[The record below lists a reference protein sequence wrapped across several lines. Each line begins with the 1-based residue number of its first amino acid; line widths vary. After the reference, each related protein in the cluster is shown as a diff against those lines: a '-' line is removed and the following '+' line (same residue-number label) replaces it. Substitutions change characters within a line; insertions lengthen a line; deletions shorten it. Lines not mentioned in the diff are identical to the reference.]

1 MFWPRIV
8 HPDLRSYATMGTLI
22 WLLQL
27 RWVAVLGQLVTVLTV
42 AGLLR
47 LPIPVWPLLTMIGIT
62 AASNLGFGLWLT
74 MLRRRGFSE
83 SDRLSGHRVPGG
95 LMLLDLVS
103 LTGMLYLTGGWQNPF
118 FFFYFVNL
126 AVAAVLLPS
135 GWAWALTAVAITCCS
150 VLLSYSWPLELFRGA
165 AGAETSGAE
174 TRAAEVGGW
183 PIERQGF
190 WIGFTTCGCVVTY
203 FITMLSRELRH
214 REEQLAKSETQRMQA
229 RQLEGMATLAA
240 GVGHEL
246 ASPLSTIA
254 VVAKELQ
261 RGLEGPCDPHTLAT
275 DVQLIRDELDRCREI
290 LQRIKSGAG
299 EAAAERLDRITAQ
312 AVIEEVLIG
321 LREPDR
327 VQVSWSAGS
336 DATAEAVWPVQALAL
351 AIRNL
356 VQNALDAS
364 PPHQSVELQVELSP
378 SLWRLSV
385 QDRGSG
391 MSGEVLKRVGDPFFT
406 TKDPGRGMGM
416 GLFLARNTV
425 NRLGGQLDIDSELGG
440 GTRCVVTLPVTLTRA
455 ASRG

>member
-47 LPIPVWPLLTMIGIT
+47 LPIPVWPLLMMIGVT

-83 SDRLSGHRVPGG
+83 SDRLSGHRTPGG
-95 LMLLDLVS
+95 LMLLDLLS
-103 LTGMLYLTGGWQNPF
+103 LTGMLYLTGGWLNPF

-135 GWAWALTAVAITCCS
+135 AWAWGLTAVAITGCS
-150 VLLSYSWPLELFRGA
+150 VLLSYSWPLELLGR
-165 AGAETSGAE
+165 S
-174 TRAAEVGGW
+174 VGTEAVGW
-183 PIERQGF
+183 PIERRGF
-190 WIGFTTCGCVVTY
+190 WIAFTTCGCVVTY

-261 RGLEGPCDPHTLAT
+261 RGLEGPSDPHRLAS

-299 EAAAERLDRITAQ
+299 EAAAERLDPISAQ
-312 AVIEEVLIG
+312 AIVEEILLG
-321 LREPDR
+321 LREPER
-327 VQVSWSAGS
+327 VHVSWSAGS
-336 DATAEAVWPVQALAL
+336 DVTSVAVWPVQGLAL
-351 AIRNL
+351 SIRNL

-364 PPHQSVELQVELSP
+364 PAQQSIDLQVDLSA
-378 SLWRLSV
+378 SRWQLCV

-391 MSGEVLKRVGDPFFT
+391 MSGEVLKRIGDPFFT

-416 GLFLARNTV
+416 GLFLTRNTV
-425 NRLGGQLDIDSELGG
+425 NRLGGQLDIESELGV
-440 GTRCVVTLPVTLTRA
+440 GTRCVVTLPVTL
-455 ASRG
+455 SRSPSRS

>member
-1 MFWPRIV
+1 MVWPRIV

-27 RWVAVLGQLVTVLTV
+27 RWVAVLGQLVTVVVV
-42 AGLLR
+42 AGVLR
-47 LPIPVWPLLTMIGIT
+47 LPIPVWPLLTMIGLT
-62 AASNLGFGLWLT
+62 AASNIGFGVWLS
-74 MLRRRGFSE
+74 MLRRRGLSE
-83 SDRLSGHRVPGG
+83 SDRLSGHRTPGG
-95 LMLLDLVS
+95 LMLLDLLS
-103 LTGMLYLTGGWQNPF
+103 LTGMLYLTGGWLNPF

-135 GWAWALTAVAITCCS
+135 AWAWGLTAVAITGCS
-150 VLLSYSWPLELFRGA
+150 LLLSHSWPLELLSRSA
-165 AGAETSGAE
+165 DVKPS
-174 TRAAEVGGW
+174 GW

-190 WIGFTTCGCVVTY
+190 WIAFTTCGCVVTY

-261 RGLEGPCDPHTLAT
+261 RGLEGPSDPQALAS

-299 EAAAERLDRITAQ
+299 EAAAERLDRISAD
-312 AVIEEVLIG
+312 AIMAEVLLG
-321 LREPDR
+321 LREPER
-327 VQVSWSAGS
+327 VRIAWSDGS
-336 DATAEAVWPVQALAL
+336 DRGAEAVWPVQALAL

-364 PPHQSVELQVELSP
+364 PRHRSVDLQVELSQARWQ
-378 SLWRLSV
+378 LIV

-416 GLFLARNTV
+416 GLFLTRNTV
-425 NRLGGQLDIDSELGG
+425 NRLGGRLDIESELGV
-440 GTRCVVTLPVTLTRA
+440 GTRCVVTLPVTLPRA
-455 ASRG
+455 AGRS

>member
-1 MFWPRIV
+1 
-8 HPDLRSYATMGTLI
+8 
-22 WLLQL
+22 
-27 RWVAVLGQLVTVLTV
+27 
-42 AGLLR
+42 
-47 LPIPVWPLLTMIGIT
+47 MIGVT

-83 SDRLSGHRVPGG
+83 SDRLSGHRTPGG
-95 LMLLDLVS
+95 LMLLDLLS
-103 LTGMLYLTGGWQNPF
+103 LTGMLYLTGGWLNPF

-135 GWAWALTAVAITCCS
+135 AWAWGLTAVAISGCS
-150 VLLSYSWPLELFRGA
+150 VLLSYSWPLELLGRSVGTEA
-165 AGAETSGAE
+165 
-174 TRAAEVGGW
+174 GGW
-183 PIERQGF
+183 PIERRGF
-190 WIGFTTCGCVVTY
+190 WIAFTTCGCVVTY

-261 RGLEGPCDPHTLAT
+261 RGLEGPSDPHRLAS

-299 EAAAERLDRITAQ
+299 EAAAERLDPISAQ
-312 AVIEEVLIG
+312 AIVEEILLG
-321 LREPDR
+321 LREPER
-327 VQVSWSAGS
+327 VHVSWSAGS
-336 DATAEAVWPVQALAL
+336 DVTSEAVWPVQALAL
-351 AIRNL
+351 SIRNL

-364 PPHQSVELQVELSP
+364 PAHQSIDLQVDLSP
-378 SLWRLSV
+378 SRWQLCV

-391 MSGEVLKRVGDPFFT
+391 MSGEVLKRIGDPFFT

-416 GLFLARNTV
+416 GLFLTRNTV
-425 NRLGGQLDIDSELGG
+425 NRLGGQLDIESELGV
-440 GTRCVVTLPVTLTRA
+440 GTRCVVTLPVPLPRSP
-455 ASRG
+455 SRS